1 MPATL
6 APLAGS
12 PGAVPVAAAGPAA
25 ASAPWWPADWTPV
38 DWAPA
43 DWTPADWPAAAFEPP
58 PLALSRA
65 GWTLA
70 AAVQAPLTRAV
81 AAAPLALLARRPAPL
96 VLTAGQAGADVPAT
110 AASAVAGALPARAPV
125 ARAAELPGP
134 AAPPLSL
141 LRPRRAAAGAAETVE
156 AAGDGAGPAIT
167 APPLAPAAASMP
179 AAPAASAPREL
190 RRLSGDRA
198 AGAQP
203 APAGAPPG
211 PALLALPLF
220 QPLPSIG
227 ERAPDPRRLAAQRV
241 EESRGAPLPLP
252 LRAPFERLFRTSFAD
267 VTVHTDAAAAEAT
280 GVVGAAAMA
289 LGPRIFFAPGRYQP
303 ESPEGGALLAHELTH
318 VVQQRTSPLRMAL
331 KRVDGAAQPEAAEAE
346 REAEATESRVRE
358 LYQGGGFD
366 AQPLPLARAVAQP
379 ARSPVE
385 DAASFVG
392 GDYPG
397 GPALGT
403 DGAPALARIADV
415 TYSNELARA
424 EGQDGTAAGAATP
437 GADGARS
444 PVRGPELRK
453 LANEIYA
460 LIKEQLSYERE
471 RRGRWL

>member
-1 MPATL
+1 
-6 APLAGS
+6 
-12 PGAVPVAAAGPAA
+12 
-25 ASAPWWPADWTPV
+25 
-38 DWAPA
+38 
-43 DWTPADWPAAAFEPP
+43 
-58 PLALSRA
+58 
-65 GWTLA
+65 
-70 AAVQAPLTRAV
+70 
-81 AAAPLALLARRPAPL
+81 
-96 VLTAGQAGADVPAT
+96 
-110 AASAVAGALPARAPV
+110 V

-141 LRPRRAAAGAAETVE
+141 LRPRRAAAGAAEAVE
-156 AAGDGAGPAIT
+156 AAGDGAGPAIA
-167 APPLAPAAASMP
+167 APPLAPAAP
-179 AAPAASAPREL
+179 AAIAPREL
-190 RRLSGDRA
+190 RRLGGDRA

-203 APAGAPPG
+203 PPAGAPPG
-211 PALLALPLF
+211 PAPLALPLL

-227 ERAPDPRRLAAQRV
+227 ERAPDPRRLVAQRV
-241 EESRGAPLPLP
+241 EQSRGAPLPLP

-267 VTVHTDAAAAEAT
+267 VTVHTDEAAAEAT

-358 LYQGGGFD
+358 LYQGGGFS
-366 AQPLPLARAVAQP
+366 AQPLPLPLARAVAQP

-424 EGQDGTAAGAATP
+424 DGQTGAAGGAAP
-437 GADGARS
+437 GADGAKS
-444 PVRGPELRK
+444 PVHGPELRK

-460 LIKEQLSYERE
+460 LIKEQLSHERE